1 MLSEYN
7 ALLSNNTWTLVPPH
21 SSFTNI
27 IGNKW
32 VFKVKQKADGTI
44 ERYKARLVAKGFN
57 QQPGVDFDETFSPV
71 VKPATIRLVLSMALS
86 RGWHIHQLDVK
97 NAFLHGTIEQNIFMA
112 QPQGFV
118 DPAHPHYV
126 CKLNRA
132 LYGLRQ
138 APRAW
143 FQRFTPFLKSLR
155 FHGSKADYSMFV
167 YNSDEDMAI
176 LLLYVDDIVLTAS
189 SPSLLHRLL
198 THLKEEFSMN
208 DLGQLN
214 YFLGI

>member
-1 MLSEYN
+1 
-7 ALLSNNTWTLVPPH
+7 
-21 SSFTNI
+21 
-27 IGNKW
+27 
-32 VFKVKQKADGTI
+32 
-44 ERYKARLVAKGFN
+44 
-57 QQPGVDFDETFSPV
+57 
-71 VKPATIRLVLSMALS
+71 
-86 RGWHIHQLDVK
+86 
-97 NAFLHGTIEQNIFMA
+97 MA

-143 FQRFTPFLKSLR
+143 FQCFTTFLKSLE
-155 FHGSKADYSMFV
+155 FHGSRADYSMFV
-167 YNSDEDMAI
+167 YNSDDSMAI

-198 THLKEEFSMN
+198 TQLKAEFSMN
-208 DLGQLN
+208 DLGRLN
-214 YFLGI
+214 YFLGIQVLENKDGLFLSQQKYATFLNL